1 MTTLLLVA
9 LVAADV
15 FILVTLLRLKS
26 RGDSAIEVALDM
38 TEERRL
44 LGELRQSVKE
54 DLALAEAK
62 ARETLDKATKLA
74 FEAEME
80 VKTGAQTITTEL
92 DQMVSQ
98 VAARLDEP
106 VKEVGKKTQALDA
119 LLRRADKEKALLQGL
134 IARGEKLAKFFD
146 DKVPYQEVL
155 EEIED
160 KKYQDARRLLA
171 KGTSPRVVAQELNMS
186 ESEVR
191 LVLGLA

>member
-171 KGTSPRVVAQELNMS
+171 KGTSPRAVAQELNMS